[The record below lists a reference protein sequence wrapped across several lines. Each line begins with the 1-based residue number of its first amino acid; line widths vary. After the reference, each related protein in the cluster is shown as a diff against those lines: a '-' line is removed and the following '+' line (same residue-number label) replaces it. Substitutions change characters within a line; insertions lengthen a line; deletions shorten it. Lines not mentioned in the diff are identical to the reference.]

1 MNDGL
6 DENMRVIDYIK
17 QTSNDLKTL
26 EGSFT
31 AKQMCERFLF

>member
-1 MNDGL
+1 MSDDL

-26 EGSFT
+26 EGNFS
-31 AKQMCERFLF
+31 AKNNDHEKQ